1 MNDLKNEW
9 HDFVKNNV
17 SKVDD
22 IEEITMLELLDT
34 IDINIIENYIS
45 IKKYGEQNQN

>member
-9 HDFVKNNV
+9 HDFVKNNTF
-17 SKVDD
+17 KADD